1 MESEASTDPPVT
13 TAVVGVHPWID
24 FFVYVKCCTL
34 GVVLYTKVKTD
45 IHIDYS
51 RSSEEIQTVS
61 AVFLFVILRFLQLDI
76 LFTPPYV
83 GRGSL
88 VSPVCCNGGEV
99 VLFNLTTKQ
108 MTLYFVD
115 GRIC

>member
-1 MESEASTDPPVT
+1 M
-13 TAVVGVHPWID
+13 HPWID

-34 GVVLYTKVKTD
+34 YKSKNRYAD
-45 IHIDYS
+45 IHIDCS
-51 RSSEEIQTVS
+51 RSSQEIQTVS

-83 GRGSL
+83 GRGSS
-88 VSPVCCNGGEV
+88 VSPFCCKGGDVV

-108 MTLYFVD
+108 MTMYFVD
-115 GRIC
+115 DRIGLSYLYE